1 MITQLLVADE
11 ELSTEWAAVDRDL
24 PEDAVGEIRV
34 LVRRSVAA
42 VEADW
47 QRVHDKVD
55 GLLRVV
61 LTGRGMLGRPAS

>member
-1 MITQLLVADE
+1 VITQLLVADE
-11 ELSTEWAAVDRDL
+11 ELSTEWAVVDRDL

-47 QRVHDKVD
+47 QRVHD

>member
-1 MITQLLVADE
+1 VITHLLVSDE
-11 ELSTEWAAVDRDL
+11 KLATEWAAVDMDL
-24 PEDAVGEIRV
+24 PEDADGEIRV

-42 VEADW
+42 MQADC

-61 LTGRGMLGRPAS
+61 LTGRGNLGRPAS